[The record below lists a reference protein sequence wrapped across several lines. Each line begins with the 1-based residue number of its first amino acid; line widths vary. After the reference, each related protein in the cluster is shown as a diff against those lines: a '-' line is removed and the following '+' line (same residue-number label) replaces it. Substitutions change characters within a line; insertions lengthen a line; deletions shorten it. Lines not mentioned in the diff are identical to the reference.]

1 MFRVLRNP
9 SHDRPGNKGMLQVR
23 EILTSAS
30 KDVIS
35 DDLLKLMFRMTNNDV
50 DQTALMALG
59 YIIQRLEILQESD
72 KKNQA
77 KYATLLEHFQ
87 ALLETQQEKQ

>member
-1 MFRVLRNP
+1 MFRVLNNP
-9 SHDRPGNKGMLQVR
+9 IHDRPGNKGLIKVR
-23 EILTSAS
+23 EILTPNS
-30 KDVIS
+30 KTIIS
-35 DDLLKLMFRMTNNDV
+35 DDLLKLMFRMTKNDV
-50 DQTALMALG
+50 EQTVLMALG

-72 KKNQA
+72 KKNRA